1 MALKVGGNQ
10 KFLSTANG
18 KPALYGSG
26 GGVAEDLLDKYSL
39 NFTDEVTAEGY
50 SFTPEYLYAP
60 PSPNGNGFIGQA
72 SIATGHGLIAVGTD
86 TKRVHMYDAE
96 AAVESQENP
105 DALLY
110 TIDKSGDSNITTSFG
125 YRNNFVNQGIII
137 AEGQIIVADVGWPQT
152 GADNGRIFVFNLD
165 GTDKFQIAARNTGS
179 NSGNVYF
186 GRVIAAGCGK
196 IVIAPEFP
204 DDRFYIYEKDGTFVK
219 EVTMPLDPV
228 DNDNFSPHYGHIAI
242 GDNMIL
248 VSSYQSPNGG
258 NNNSNGGAWVYDL
271 DGNLLKSLPCPDN
284 DVAGDLYGYSCAI
297 GEGVI
302 AIVARDATNTL
313 EALETGSGYQGRIYL
328 FDYHGKH
335 FKTLKHFNRA
345 GAIDSNGFRDVFID
359 GGRIYGTD
367 SSVLLDSDLS
377 VPIAGFEFPLY
388 LGGIAVWDLEGGT
401 IGYIRPDDYGNNEFS
416 RCASV
421 KDGFAAIQGNYVSMS
436 PTGAVAVKVKNVST
450 PTGLRKSIL
459 GNF

>member
-60 PSPNGNGFIGQA
+60 PSPNGNGFIGQGG
-72 SIATGHGLIAVGTD
+72 IATGHGLIAVGTD

-110 TIDKSGDSNITTSFG
+110 TIDKSGDSNITVEFG
-125 YRNNFVNQGIII
+125 TRGGFVNQGIII
-137 AEGQIIVADVGWPQT
+137 AEGQIIVADPNWPQS

-165 GTDKFQIAARNTGS
+165 GTDKFQIAARNTS
-179 NSGNVYF
+179 NNNGNIYF

-196 IVIAPEFP
+196 IVIAPESP
-204 DDRFYIYEKDGTFVK
+204 YDRFYIYEKDGTFVK
-219 EVTMPLDPV
+219 EVTMPLDPA
-228 DNDNFSPHYGHIAI
+228 DNDNFSTRFGHIEI

-248 VSSYQSPNGG
+248 VSSYQSPGG
-258 NNNSNGGAWVYDL
+258 NNNSNGGAWIYDL

-284 DVAGDLYGYSCAI
+284 DVAGDLYGFSCAI

-328 FDYHGKH
+328 FDYHGNH

-345 GAIDSNGFRDVFID
+345 GDIGSNGFRAVFID
-359 GGRIYGTD
+359 GGRIYATD
-367 SSVLLDSDLS
+367 SGVELDDDLS

-388 LGGIAVWDLEGGT
+388 LGGIAVWDLEGGS
-401 IGYIRPDDYGNNEFS
+401 IGYIRPDDYSNNEFS
-416 RCASV
+416 RSSSI
-421 KDGFAAIQGNYVSMS
+421 KDGFAAMQGNYVNMS
-436 PTGAVAVKVKNVST
+436 PTGALAVKVKNVAT